1 MSMRR
6 EWRRRW
12 PSRRCRDCAVLEIA
26 AEAGAARSRD
36 RLQAHPAVRALHAPQ
51 PGDHVAALGAE
62 IEVPPPAPLGVVGR
76 ATDLP
81 AARADAAPAPQ
92 PHGHQHPLTVE
103 PDPDHRRPGQPQD
116 AVECRRDAHAARPF
130 TPLTVKQPAAS
141 RTGACASITGAQDV
155 PGDLA
160 PKTLQFAASPAYPSH
175 SDARR
180 PTYYRHP
187 RASS

>member
-51 PGDHVAALGAE
+51 PGDHVAALSAE
-62 IEVPPPAPLGVVGR
+62 IEVPPPAPLGVVGG

-103 PDPDHRRPGQPQD
+103 PDPDHRRPGQAQD
-116 AVECRRDAHAARPF
+116 AVECRRDAHVARPF
-130 TPLTVKQPAAS
+130 TPLTLKQPAAS
-141 RTGACASITGAQDV
+141 RTGACASISPRTTRPATSRRTPAIPRVSGATKPLRCQET
-155 PGDLA
+155 PL
-160 PKTLQFAASPAYPSH
+160 
-175 SDARR
+175 
-180 PTYYRHP
+180 
-187 RASS
+187 RAVS